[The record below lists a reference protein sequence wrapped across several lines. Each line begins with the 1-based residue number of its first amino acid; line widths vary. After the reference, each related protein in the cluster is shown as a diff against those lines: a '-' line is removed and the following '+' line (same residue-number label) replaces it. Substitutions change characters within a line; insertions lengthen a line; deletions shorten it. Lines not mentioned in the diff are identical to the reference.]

1 MPTPPVPFSEIKHT
15 VELWHQALDDGY
27 PVKGSNATLG
37 ALRVTLDQLG
47 LNGSTTSAVTSRLD
61 TAVALGIPVRSW
73 RAVDPQWASS
83 QVLRYRRLDDDFQAA
98 EQQFGVTP
106 SASRSPSRGV
116 RAARGSSASRK
127 PLVEAASP
135 ARVSPSKLEQA
146 TRAYH
151 SAKTHAEEREAYTQ
165 MRAAGAPASFGEDE
179 KPKPTAHDIIDQV
192 VPVLRRGPLSLEQ
205 LSARLGVEPVVA
217 GMAIEIAHSRGASI
231 HQRGE
236 LWHLDNAPA
245 MGSQQEHEFQL
256 VARDNTIEFAAVGDT
271 HLGSKYAREDCLSDF
286 YDEVARR
293 QIPIVLHAGN
303 WIDGEAS
310 FNKHDLTVHGMDN
323 QMRYLAENYPRRD
336 GVETWAITGE
346 DHEGWYSRREG
357 VDVGRYAEN
366 AMRQHDR
373 TDWRNL
379 GFMETFIPL
388 VCGGSSTQ
396 LCLMHPGGGSAYAIS
411 YQPQKIVESFDG
423 GDKPAVLLLGH
434 YHKASYNLIRNV
446 HTLQVGCFQDQSLFM
461 RKLKIAA
468 HLAGVFVKL
477 RLDPETAAVIE
488 CQVSFR
494 NYFVRDYYRGRWSQH
509 GPVEHA
515 PRTP

>member
-1 MPTPPVPFSEIKHT
+1 MATPPVPFSEIKYT

-27 PVKGSNATLG
+27 PAKGSNANLG
-37 ALRVTLDQLG
+37 ALRVTLDQLE
-47 LNGSTTSAVTSRLD
+47 LNGSTTSAVVTRLD
-61 TAVALGIPVRSW
+61 TAVALGLPVRSW
-73 RAVDPQWASS
+73 RAVDPEWAAA
-83 QVLRYRRLDDDFQAA
+83 QVLRYRRLDDEFKAA
-98 EQQFGVTP
+98 EQQFGRVTP
-106 SASRSPSRGV
+106 STPRSPSRGV
-116 RAARGSSASRK
+116 GAARGSSASRK

-135 ARVSPSKLEQA
+135 ARVDP
-146 TRAYH
+146 
-151 SAKTHAEEREAYTQ
+151 
-165 MRAAGAPASFGEDE
+165 
-179 KPKPTAHDIIDQV
+179 PTAHDIIDQV

-205 LSARLGVEPVVA
+205 LSARLGVEQVIA
-217 GMAIEIAHSRGASI
+217 GMALEIAHSRGAAL
-231 HQRGE
+231 HERGG
-236 LWHLDNAPA
+236 LWHLDSAPA

-256 VARDNTIEFAAVGDT
+256 TARDNTIEFAAVGDT
-271 HLGSKYAREDCLSDF
+271 HLGSKYAREDCLNDF

-303 WIDGEAS
+303 WIDGEAN

-366 AMRQHDR
+366 AMRQQGR
-373 TDWRNL
+373 EDWRNL

-388 VCGGSSTQ
+388 VCGRSSTQ

-477 RLDPETAAVIE
+477 SLDPDTAAVVE

-515 PRTP
+515 RRTP